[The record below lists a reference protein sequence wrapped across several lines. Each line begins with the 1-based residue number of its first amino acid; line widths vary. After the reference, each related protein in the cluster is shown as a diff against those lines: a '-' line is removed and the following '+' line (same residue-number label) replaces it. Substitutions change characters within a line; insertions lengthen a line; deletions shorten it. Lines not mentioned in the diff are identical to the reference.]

1 MGLTQKEYD
10 QLKSSLSKSGE
21 LWNQLRLIDFNNSD
35 DINDIRHHIHAIQN
49 IIYTNLYIKENG
61 KL

>member
-10 QLKSSLSKSGE
+10 QLKASLNKSGE
-21 LWNQLRLIDFNNSD
+21 LWNSLRLIDLNNSD

>member
-10 QLKSSLSKSGE
+10 QFKEALSKSGE

-35 DINDIRHHIHAIQN
+35 DINDVRHHIHAIQN